1 MNTAPGS
8 AVKVVE
14 HEALAEDAVDQKL
27 KTLRHFYSLR
37 LLCLVGIAVSPFL
50 VGGIQTPRPWS
61 ITRNASEVVFYTGI
75 SVAAAFFS
83 IRWAV
88 DAFRLAFPRTK

>member
-1 MNTAPGS
+1 MSTAPGS
-8 AVKVVE
+8 VVAG
-14 HEALAEDAVDQKL
+14 HATRVEDVVDQKL
-27 KTLRHFYSLR
+27 RALRHSYGVRFLA
-37 LLCLVGIAVSPFL
+37 LVVLGVLPIL
-50 VGGIQTPRPWS
+50 IHTQRPWP
-61 ITRNASEVVFYTGI
+61 IDVVLYTGI